1 MTNFIQQSARKLTV
15 KLCIC
20 IVIAVDIVAQFGK
33 ITDEMDCIRA
43 MFRKVR
49 DCLTAL
55 FKQSLTN
62 TPVSR

>member
-1 MTNFIQQSARKLTV
+1 MTNFIQQSAKKLTV

-49 DCLTAL
+49 D
-55 FKQSLTN
+55 
-62 TPVSR
+62 